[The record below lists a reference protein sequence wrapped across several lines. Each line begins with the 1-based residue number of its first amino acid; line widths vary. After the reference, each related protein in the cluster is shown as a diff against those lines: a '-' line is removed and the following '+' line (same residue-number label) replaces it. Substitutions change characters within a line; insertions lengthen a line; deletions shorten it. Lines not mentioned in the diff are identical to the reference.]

1 MNAQSDSFTVGQ
13 ICTIAVE
20 RQMWFILQATSV
32 LDFMQVRNRPPDTFL
47 FWKTVIWIYFLIKS
61 DREYW
66 VNQSYKTRDVNG
78 NAYFVKT
85 SN

>member
-1 MNAQSDSFTVGQ
+1 M
-13 ICTIAVE
+13 
-20 RQMWFILQATSV
+20 

-66 VNQSYKTRDVNG
+66 VNQSYKTRVVNG
-78 NAYFVKT
+78 NTYFVKT